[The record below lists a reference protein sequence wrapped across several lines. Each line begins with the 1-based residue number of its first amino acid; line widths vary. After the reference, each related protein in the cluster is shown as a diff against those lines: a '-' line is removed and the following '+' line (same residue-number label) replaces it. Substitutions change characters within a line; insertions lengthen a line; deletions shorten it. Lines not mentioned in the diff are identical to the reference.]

1 MAPTVDEASPN
12 AYIGCT
18 LGYRHRN
25 GFRMTTVSIQLLV
38 LAGIAVFLI
47 LKLRSVLG
55 SREGFE
61 PDAAPVARTAAPVEG
76 RLDEDIE
83 DHAPDDASRSA
94 LAAMKGVE
102 PAFNVTEFLKG
113 ARGAYEMILMA
124 YDKGEIDRIRPYVGD
139 EVEHSF
145 DTAVADRMA
154 RGLTV
159 TSSFMGIRELTLTE
173 ATFDRTT
180 KRAEISIRFTGEVIR
195 AVKNAEGTV
204 VEGNATA
211 IQRQREVWAF
221 SRIMG
226 GTDPNWQLVAIS
238 D

>member
-1 MAPTVDEASPN
+1 
-12 AYIGCT
+12 
-18 LGYRHRN
+18 
-25 GFRMTTVSIQLLV
+25 MTTVSIQLLV

-47 LKLRSVLG
+47 IKLRSVLG
-55 SREGFE
+55 TRDGYE
-61 PDAAPVARTAAPVEG
+61 PTAAAPVARAATTVDG
-76 RLDEDIE
+76 TLDEDIA
-83 DHAPDDASRSA
+83 DHAPDEASRSA
-94 LAAMKGVE
+94 LAAMKGAE
-102 PAFNVTEFLKG
+102 PSFNVTEFLKG

-124 YDKGEIDRIRPYVGD
+124 FDKGEIDRIRPYVGD

-145 DTAVADRMA
+145 DTAVAERMS

-195 AVKNAEGTV
+195 AVKDAQGNV

-211 IQRQREVWAF
+211 IQRQREVWVFA
-221 SRIMG
+221 RAMG
-226 GTDPNWQLVAIS
+226 TGDPNWQLVAIS